1 MKADR
6 TKEQTKKETIHIL
19 IENINNDS
27 AIERIYKLVA
37 YLYRNE
43 ADY

>member
-6 TKEQTKKETIHIL
+6 TKEQTKKESIYTM
-19 IENINNDS
+19 IENINDDR

-37 YLYRNE
+37 YLYKNE